1 MADKNADFLVD
12 NGVDYDK
19 INFSTV
25 ANQVDYNGVSVDA
38 TLGTLSSKLE
48 EHNHDGRYYTETE
61 MNTKLAGKAEK
72 NHTHPYLSTRGGTVD
87 GDITVTGSVKMDTV
101 SGNVKVNGNIT
112 MMKQGQMLCWSD
124 ENNKIQGRIYNNIIT
139 ENNKKVQHFYI
150 LASSEANYA
159 QHLGVQ
165 DGKRTLD
172 PDHGDDTNNQL
183 ALGAPSH
190 RWGQFYTYVAVN
202 ITSDRNEKEN
212 IEAIGDQYLD
222 FFRGLKPV
230 SYKLINGTSG
240 RTHTGFIAQDVE
252 EAMRAAGLTNMDF
265 AGFCQDQKTEQVQK
279 TKTVSATDPESGQEI
294 LEEMPYTEDV
304 PVENEYVYSLRYE
317 EFIALNTAMIQQLMK
332 KSEEQKAVI
341 AGLKDRISALEQR
354 V

>member
-1 MADKNADFLVD
+1 ML
-12 NGVDYDK
+12 
-19 INFSTV
+19 
-25 ANQVDYNGVSVDA
+25 
-38 TLGTLSSKLE
+38 TLGT
-48 EHNHDGRYYTETE
+48 
-61 MNTKLAGKAEK
+61 
-72 NHTHPYLSTRGGTVD
+72 
-87 GDITVTGSVKMDTV
+87 
-101 SGNVKVNGNIT
+101 
-112 MMKQGQMLCWSD
+112 
-124 ENNKIQGRIYNNIIT
+124 
-139 ENNKKVQHFYI
+139 
-150 LASSEANYA
+150 AN
-159 QHLGVQ
+159 
-165 DGKRTLD
+165 
-172 PDHGDDTNNQL
+172 
-183 ALGAPSH
+183 H
-190 RWGQFYTYVAVN
+190 RWGQIYSSVAS
-202 ITSDRNEKEN
+202 IKTSDRNQKKN
-212 IEAIGDQYLD
+212 IEALD
-222 FFRGLKPV
+222 GKFTDLFRKLQPV
-230 SYKLINGTSG
+230 SFQFTDGTSG

>member
-1 MADKNADFLVD
+1 MK
-12 NGVDYDK
+12 
-19 INFSTV
+19 S
-25 ANQVDYNGVSVDA
+25 NQQMY
-38 TLGTLSSKLE
+38 
-48 EHNHDGRYYTETE
+48 
-61 MNTKLAGKAEK
+61 LA
-72 NHTHPYLSTRGGTVD
+72 
-87 GDITVTGSVKMDTV
+87 
-101 SGNVKVNGNIT
+101 
-112 MMKQGQMLCWSD
+112 
-124 ENNKIQGRIYNNIIT
+124 
-139 ENNKKVQHFYI
+139 
-150 LASSEANYA
+150 ASSEGTYYL
-159 QHLGVQ
+159 HLGVH
-165 DGKRTLD
+165 DGVWTLD
-172 PDHGDDTNNQL
+172 PDTNGVL
-183 ALGAPSH
+183 TLGTANH
-190 RWGQFYTYVAVN
+190 RWGQIYSSVAS
-202 ITSDRNEKEN
+202 IKTSDRNQKKN
-212 IEAIGDQYLD
+212 IEALD
-222 FFRGLKPV
+222 GKFTDLFRKLQPV
-230 SYKLINGTSG
+230 SFQFTDGTSG

>member
-1 MADKNADFLVD
+1 MLKDITLGQFFPGNSLVHKLDPRTKLLAGVLYIVALFLADFFLT
-12 NGVDYDK
+12 YA
-19 INFSTV
+19 IMFSV
-25 ANQVDYNGVSVDA
+25 
-38 TLGTLSSKLE
+38 
-48 EHNHDGRYYTETE
+48 
-61 MNTKLAGKAEK
+61 
-72 NHTHPYLSTRGGTVD
+72 
-87 GDITVTGSVKMDTV
+87 
-101 SGNVKVNGNIT
+101 
-112 MMKQGQMLCWSD
+112 
-124 ENNKIQGRIYNNIIT
+124 
-139 ENNKKVQHFYI
+139 
-150 LASSEANYA
+150 
-159 QHLGVQ
+159 
-165 DGKRTLD
+165 
-172 PDHGDDTNNQL
+172 L
-183 ALGAPSH
+183 ALS
-190 RWGQFYTYVAVN
+190 
-202 ITSDRNEKEN
+202 I
-212 IEAIGDQYLD
+212 AISRVPLRSI
-222 FFRGLKPV
+222 FRGLKPV

-304 PVENEYVYSLRYE
+304 SVENEYVYSLRYE